1 MTVLAE
7 LNAIALTANAKAI
20 GQTKACNMDSLMGQ
34 ARLVTADL
42 QKIVKQVIAHHPSGG
57 GDAANLAALNAVLAQ
72 LV

>member
-7 LNAIALTANAKAI
+7 LNAITLTANAKAV
-20 GQTKACNMDSLMGQ
+20 GQSKACNMDSLMVQ
-34 ARLVTADL
+34 AKLTAAEL
-42 QKIVKQVIAHHPSGG
+42 QKIVKQVIAHHPVGG